1 MLLAAA
7 GAVSVAVWLYLLAAR
22 GAFWRMR
29 EARPEGVLPA
39 TAPSVVAVVPARN
52 EAETVGRAVASLAAQ
67 RYPGAFHMVVV
78 DDASADGTAEAARAA
93 ASPAILTVIRG
104 RPLPS
109 GWSGK
114 LWAVDQGVREA
125 ARFSPD
131 YLLLTDADIEHPP
144 GNLAALVARAESGLL
159 DLVSY
164 MATLRCRA
172 LAERALV
179 PAFVFFF
186 FMLYPPAWVA
196 DPRRATAGAAGGCM
210 LVKRAAL
217 ERIGGL
223 AAIRGELIDDCALA
237 RAMKAGGGR
246 VWLGLSAATHSLRGY
261 AGFAEIGRMISRTAF
276 TQLRYSAALLAGTA
290 AAIGHHLS
298 AASGA
303 GAGGAGGAARWLG
316 VAAWAM
322 MAGAWLPRCVF
333 TGAPRCGRRFSA
345 GGGFL
350 SGRHF
355 PLGGIVLARPGRHV
369 ERAGA
374 GQGAPVKGRRQ
385 AESVPPLRR
394 GSGWFMVKPI
404 APCPT
409 KPPSRGVLPP
419 PAPPPG
425 VHPGIPADGFL
436 AARPTPR
443 FQAELSAHRPPG
455 LPEPVAG
462 PGPAGRNGFPE
473 PAREIRLPPRH
484 YGCWPRP
491 TRRCC
496 TRISISS

>member
-7 GAVSVAVWLYLLAAR
+7 GAVSVAVWVNLLAAR

-52 EAETVGRAVASLAAQ
+52 EAETVGRSVASLAAQ
-67 RYPGAFHMVVV
+67 RYPGAFQMVVV

-93 ASPAILTVIRG
+93 AWPAVLTVIHG

-144 GNLAALVARAESGLL
+144 DNLAKLVARAESGSIEV
-159 DLVSY
+159 VSY
-164 MATLRCRA
+164 MATLRCRT

-217 ERIGGL
+217 ERMGGIEAIG
-223 AAIRGELIDDCALA
+223 GELIDDCALA
-237 RAMKAGGGR
+237 RAVKAGGGR

-261 AGFAEIGRMISRTAF
+261 ASFAEMGRMISRAAF
-276 TQLRYSAALLAGTA
+276 TQLRYRVAVLAGTA
-290 AAIGHHLS
+290 AALVITYMLPPALAL
-298 AASGA
+298 AAP
-303 GAGGAGGAARWLG
+303 GAARWLG

-322 MAGAWLPRCVF
+322 MAGAWLPTLRFYRRSPLWAPFPPLVAAF
-333 TGAPRCGRRFSA
+333 YLGATLHSAVSYWRGR
-345 GGGFL
+345 GGMW
-350 SGRHF
+350 
-355 PLGGIVLARPGRHV
+355 
-369 ERAGA
+369 
-374 GQGAPVKGRRQ
+374 KGRAQ
-385 AESVPPLRR
+385 A
-394 GSGWFMVKPI
+394 K
-404 APCPT
+404 
-409 KPPSRGVLPP
+409 K
-419 PAPPPG
+419 
-425 VHPGIPADGFL
+425 D
-436 AARPTPR
+436 
-443 FQAELSAHRPPG
+443 
-455 LPEPVAG
+455 AG
-462 PGPAGRNGFPE
+462 
-473 PAREIRLPPRH
+473 
-484 YGCWPRP
+484 
-491 TRRCC
+491 
-496 TRISISS
+496 